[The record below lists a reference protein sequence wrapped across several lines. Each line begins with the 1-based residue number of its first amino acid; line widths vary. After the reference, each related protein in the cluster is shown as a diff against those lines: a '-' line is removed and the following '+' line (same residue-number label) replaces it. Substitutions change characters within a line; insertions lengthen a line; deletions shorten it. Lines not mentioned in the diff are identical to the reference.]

1 MSYASLSTD
10 QLRQSMVE
18 HLMQIM
24 GCPDDETLA
33 RDADSLLLTL
43 DHRLA
48 HEAAA
53 A

>member
-1 MSYASLSTD
+1 
-10 QLRQSMVE
+10 MVE

>member
-24 GCPDDETLA
+24 GMPDDETVA
-33 RDADSLLLTL
+33 RDADAVLLAL

-48 HEAAA
+48 EEAAA